1 MIALSQVFE
10 WVFFP
15 RLGHNTHR
23 PDASPAECCVLTDGR
38 PGRWMLCLQGADSDA
53 TAVVSSSSQ
62 TMHTEQQ
69 ERKEGQEKEGAPT
82 PSVPVGGC
90 RMRKY
95 DVDPPIA
102 KEKDLMFTNP

>member
-1 MIALSQVFE
+1 
-10 WVFFP
+10 
-15 RLGHNTHR
+15 
-23 PDASPAECCVLTDGR
+23 
-38 PGRWMLCLQGADSDA
+38 MLCLQGADSDA

-82 PSVPVGGC
+82 PSVPVGDC